1 MTQQRQYRAPLAAV
15 IFDFTTQAIR
25 NSHHDDASFAA
36 EVAERYMEMVAP
48 NERTTQFHVG
58 TDADSI
64 VKAGAR
70 NAKLISRFR
79 DGTTKLPADLVEA
92 WVTALPEPYSLDCR
106 RELSR
111 RNGFIGAR
119 IPEGTP
125 AAQLLCSGRVMVEF
139 GEAMQAMAAL
149 HAGGPDNGEAVE
161 RLERA
166 LKEFED
172 LVSEAVTMK
181 TSLRN
186 EISTRAQGVGAA
198 LRAVKW

>member
-1 MTQQRQYRAPLAAV
+1 MTQERQYRAPCTAV

-25 NSHHDDASFAA
+25 NSHHTDASFAA
-36 EVAERYMEMVAP
+36 EVAERYMDMVAP
-48 NERTTQFHVG
+48 NERTTTFHVG

-64 VKAGAR
+64 VKAGQR
-70 NAKLISRFR
+70 NAKLVERFR

-111 RNGFIGAR
+111 RHGFIGAR
-119 IPEGTP
+119 IPEGT
-125 AAQLLCSGRVMVEF
+125 AEAQLLCSGRVMVEF
-139 GEAMQAMAAL
+139 GEAMQAMAML
-149 HAGGPDNGEAVE
+149 QAGVPDNGASVS
-161 RLERA
+161 RLHRA

-181 TSLRN
+181 TTLR
-186 EISTRAQGVGAA
+186 EALDAREQGAA
-198 LRAVKW
+198 VGLRAVTL